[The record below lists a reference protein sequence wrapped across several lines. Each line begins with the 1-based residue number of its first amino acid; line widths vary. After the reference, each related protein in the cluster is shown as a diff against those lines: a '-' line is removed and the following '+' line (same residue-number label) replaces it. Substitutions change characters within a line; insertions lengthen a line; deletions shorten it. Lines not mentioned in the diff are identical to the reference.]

1 MASALSE
8 GRFAGSLLLT
18 VLYPGL
24 GRVGSTS
31 LVSLNLNVSSSVV
44 LSSLST
50 LSHPGSALFSSFL
63 FDFLHVSYGLPRR
76 LSGKE
81 SAFQCG
87 RRKRGWVRS
96 LGWEDPLAEGMAI
109 HSSILAWRI
118 PWIDEPSGLQTIEL
132 RRVGHD

>member
-1 MASALSE
+1 MASASSE

-24 GRVGSTS
+24 GRVGSTL
-31 LVSLNLNVSSSVV
+31 LVSLNLNVSSPVV

-50 LSHPGSALFSSFL
+50 LSHPGSSLFSSFL

-81 SAFQCG
+81 SAFQGG
-87 RRKRGWVRS
+87 RQKRGWVQS
-96 LGWEDPLAEGMAI
+96 LGWEDPVVEGMAI

-118 PWIDEPSGLQTIEL
+118 PWIDEPSGLQSIEL
-132 RRVGHD
+132 